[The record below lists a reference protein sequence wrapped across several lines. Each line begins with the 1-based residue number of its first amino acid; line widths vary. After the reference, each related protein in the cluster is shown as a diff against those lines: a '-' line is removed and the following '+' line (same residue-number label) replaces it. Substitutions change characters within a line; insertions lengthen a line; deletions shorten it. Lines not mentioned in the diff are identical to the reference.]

1 MLAKE
6 SKWSK
11 AVYYYQLAAYGI
23 TLNQLDAGS
32 VSIGK
37 ISEWMKKVGDNKKKI
52 AGKVHFFLYSFFSHH
67 ASSTSHLQDGQRRVF
82 HWKSL

>member
-1 MLAKE
+1 MAKQVLAKD

-23 TLNQLDAGS
+23 TLNQFDPGS

-37 ISEWMKKVGDNKKKI
+37 ISEWMKKVSDNKKKI
-52 AGKVHFFLYSFFSHH
+52 AGKVVILFDMFSLLIAH
-67 ASSTSHLQDGQRRVF
+67 
-82 HWKSL
+82 

>member
-37 ISEWMKKVGDNKKKI
+37 ISEWMKKVGETKKKI
-52 AGKVHFFLYSFFSHH
+52 AGKVSFSFLKTLIRF
-67 ASSTSHLQDGQRRVF
+67 
-82 HWKSL
+82 